1 MKNWIVRAVSLYV
14 FNVVVLLLIGLLM
27 SSVSVGWNALW
38 AAVILT
44 LATLAL
50 KPTLLRMFRGAAS
63 KSAQTRT
70 KVGEKIVQYVLVFI
84 VELIVWVLTVWLS
97 GVDVRGW
104 FWGYVLPPLY
114 LLIAWVIYDL
124 VDDRIEARAGAV
136 FDTVQSKVKGGR
148 ASTPSGSDAAASGTQ
163 SRATGAARD
172 ELNDGLTPEQRRML
186 DEL

>member
-1 MKNWIVRAVSLYV
+1 MKNWIVRAASLYV

-27 SSVSVGWNALW
+27 SSVSVGSNALW

-44 LATLAL
+44 AATLAL
-50 KPTLLRMFRGAAS
+50 KPTLLKAFRGAAS

-70 KVGEKIVQYVLVFI
+70 KVGEKVVQYALVFI

-97 GVDVRGW
+97 GVDVDGW

-124 VDDRIEARAGAV
+124 VDDRIEARTGAV
-136 FDTVQSKVKGGR
+136 FDTVQSKVRGGR
-148 ASTPSGSDAAASGTQ
+148 ASTASGSDAAASTSQ
-163 SRATGAARD
+163 SGATGAARE

>member
-27 SSVSVGWNALW
+27 STVSVGWNALW

-50 KPTLLRMFRGAAS
+50 KPTLLRVFRGAAS
-63 KSAQTRT
+63 KSTRT
-70 KVGEKIVQYVLVFI
+70 RTRIGEKVVQYVLVFI

-97 GVDVRGW
+97 GVDVHGW

-114 LLIAWVIYDL
+114 LLVAWVIYDL
-124 VDDRIEARAGAV
+124 VDDRIETRASAV
-136 FDTVQSKVKGGR
+136 YDTVQSKVKGGR
-148 ASTPSGSDAAASGTQ
+148 VSPTGTPSAAASGRQTK
-163 SRATGAARD
+163 ATAVARE
-172 ELNDGLTPEQRRML
+172 ELDDGLTPEQRRML